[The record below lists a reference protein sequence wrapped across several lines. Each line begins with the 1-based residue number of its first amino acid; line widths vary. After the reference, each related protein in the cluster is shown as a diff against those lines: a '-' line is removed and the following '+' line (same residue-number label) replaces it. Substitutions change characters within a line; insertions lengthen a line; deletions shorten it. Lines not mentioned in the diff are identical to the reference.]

1 MSKGLFISVEGTD
14 GCGKSTQIPMISKY
28 LENKGYVVNVLR
40 EPGGT
45 ITGEKI
51 REILLDPL
59 NTDIRDMT
67 EILLYAA
74 ARAQI
79 MQEKIKPYLLAGEIV
94 ICDRF
99 VDSSLAYQGYG
110 RKVDINVIIDINKI
124 ALDGVMPD
132 ITLFFDIPPDIAM
145 KRRLSTGYTDRI
157 ENESIEFHRRVYE
170 GYKALAYRFKDRIKT
185 INAQKTVDE
194 VFNEIIIYLEEVIL
208 WN

>member
-208 WN
+208 

>member
-28 LENKGYVVNVLR
+28 LENKGYVVNILR

-51 REILLDPL
+51 REILLDPV

-99 VDSSLAYQGYG
+99 IDSSLAYQGYG

-208 WN
+208 

>member
-51 REILLDPL
+51 REILLDPV
-59 NTDIRDMT
+59 NTDISDMT

-79 MQEKIKPYLLAGEIV
+79 MQEKIKPYLLAEEIV

-208 WN
+208 

>member
-132 ITLFFDIPPDIAM
+132 ITLFFDMPPDIAM

>member
-1 MSKGLFISVEGTD
+1 MAKGLFISVEGTD
-14 GCGKSTQIPMISKY
+14 GCGKSTQIPMICKY
-28 LENKGYVVNVLR
+28 LEDKGYIVNVLR

-45 ITGEKI
+45 LVGEKI
-51 REILLDPL
+51 RDILLDPV
-59 NTDIRDMT
+59 NTDIYDMT

-79 MQEKIKPYLLAGEIV
+79 MQEKIKPYLSAGEIV

-110 RKVDINVIIDINKI
+110 RKVDINVIIEINKV

-132 ITLFFDIPPDIAM
+132 ITLFFDAPPDVAM
-145 KRRLSTGYTDRI
+145 KRRANTGYTDRI

-170 GYKALAYRFKDRIKT
+170 GYKALAYHYKDRIKT

-194 VFNEIIIYLEEVIL
+194 VFNETIKYLEEVIL
-208 WN
+208 

>member
-1 MSKGLFISVEGTD
+1 VEGTD

-208 WN
+208 

>member
-99 VDSSLAYQGYG
+99 IDSSLAYQGYG

-124 ALDGVMPD
+124 ALDGIMPD

-208 WN
+208 

>member
-28 LENKGYVVNVLR
+28 LENKGYVVNILR

-132 ITLFFDIPPDIAM
+132 ITLFFDMPPDIAM

-157 ENESIEFHRRVYE
+157 ENESIAFHRRVYE

-208 WN
+208 

>member
-132 ITLFFDIPPDIAM
+132 ITLFFDMPPDIAM

-208 WN
+208 

>member
-51 REILLDPL
+51 REILLDPV

-99 VDSSLAYQGYG
+99 IDSSLAYQGYG

-208 WN
+208 

>member
-51 REILLDPL
+51 REILLDPV

-99 VDSSLAYQGYG
+99 IDSSLAYQGYG

-194 VFNEIIIYLEEVIL
+194 VFNKIIIYLEEVIL
-208 WN
+208 

>member
-51 REILLDPL
+51 REILLDPV

-132 ITLFFDIPPDIAM
+132 ITLFFDMPPDIAM

-208 WN
+208 

>member
-59 NTDIRDMT
+59 NTDISDMT

-124 ALDGVMPD
+124 ALDGIMPD

-208 WN
+208 

>member
-28 LENKGYVVNVLR
+28 LENKGYVVNILR

-51 REILLDPL
+51 REILLDPV

-208 WN
+208 